1 MRKSRIFQI
10 NSVYVFNVFDV
21 CILENEF
28 MLKFAINYLKNIIRK
43 ICKKVNRELNV
54 LICGVLIVKALNIKY
69 FESSI
74 KNLINLRN

>member
-1 MRKSRIFQI
+1 
-10 NSVYVFNVFDV
+10 
-21 CILENEF
+21 